1 MRSNMLLLTGIP
13 SEGGL
18 INGRA
23 LDSLREGKRMVE
35 AKYQIVRNE
44 VSYLQV

>member
-1 MRSNMLLLTGIP
+1 MLLSIGI
-13 SEGGL
+13 SFSGWDV
-18 INGRA
+18 NGRA

-44 VSYLQV
+44 VQPWCDRC